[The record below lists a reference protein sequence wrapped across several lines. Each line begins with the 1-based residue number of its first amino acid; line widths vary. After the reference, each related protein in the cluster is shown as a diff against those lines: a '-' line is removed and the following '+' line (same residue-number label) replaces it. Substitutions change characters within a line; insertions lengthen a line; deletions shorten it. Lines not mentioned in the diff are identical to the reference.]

1 MTRGTVIIVLIAII
15 GFIGW
20 QQLSDF
26 ARDTAVLHIPP
37 VARNRDTF
45 VTLWVVEDQQGPW
58 IRAENPR
65 RLWLDLLRDSP
76 LVELSRDGRTD
87 SYRARVSDD
96 PDTRAYVDELF
107 RAKYGRAD
115 QIRGFLVR
123 RDSVPIRLERL

>member
-1 MTRGTVIIVLIAII
+1 MTRGRIIFVLIAVI

-20 QQLSDF
+20 QQLAEY
-26 ARDTAVLHIPP
+26 ARLTAVLHIPP
-37 VARNRDTF
+37 VARNQDTF

-65 RLWLDLLRDSP
+65 RLWLDLLRDGP
-76 LVELSRDGRTD
+76 LVELSRDGRTNQ
-87 SYRARVSDD
+87 YRARVSDD
-96 PDTRAYVDELF
+96 PDTQAYVDELF

-115 QIRGFLVR
+115 QILGFVVR